1 MIILNDKE
9 LLEFL
14 IAESEHPFSGWDFSY
29 IGDRVVNSPL
39 SWSYTSLLLP
49 RIRKAEHLLDMG
61 TGGGEFL
68 ASLVPLPRF
77 TCATE
82 NYEPNVSIAMN
93 NLKSLDVK
101 VFYCS
106 DDKKL
111 PFNDEEFDLIINR
124 HEYYSPKEVN
134 RILKTNGL
142 FITQQVGDQNDAKL
156 RFILTG
162 ENKTEIDTKWN
173 LSFASNELREN
184 GFEIIDGKE
193 DLTLTR
199 IFDVGAIVY
208 YLKAVPWELPGF
220 SIDKYYVKLIELH
233 RQISKNKFL
242 DLPRNNHRF
251 VIISKKIPNS

>member
-14 IAESEHPFSGWDFSY
+14 ITESEHPFSGWDFSY

-39 SWSYTSLLLP
+39 SWSYTSLILP
-49 RIRKAEHLLDMG
+49 LIRKAEHLLDMG

-82 NYEPNVSIAMN
+82 NYEPNVSIARN
-93 NLKSLDVK
+93 NLKSLGVK
-101 VFYCS
+101 IFYCP

-111 PFNDEEFDLIINR
+111 PFNDEEFDVIINR
-124 HEYYSPKEVN
+124 HEYYFPKEVN